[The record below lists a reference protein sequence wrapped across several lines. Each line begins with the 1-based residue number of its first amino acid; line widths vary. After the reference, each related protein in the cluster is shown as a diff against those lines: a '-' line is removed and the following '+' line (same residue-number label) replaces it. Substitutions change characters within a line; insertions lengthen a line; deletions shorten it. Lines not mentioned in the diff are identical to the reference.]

1 MKPHP
6 LEPRQRIVAAVDQ
19 QEHTIEEVAALFDV
33 SERYVYQLLKLR
45 RETGDLSPL
54 PHGGG
59 AVPKLDEAKLL
70 ELAGLVAEFPDATL
84 DELRE
89 LLRRRC
95 RVSVSINTVWRCLQ
109 QIDFTLKKSRR
120 AREANPEERAAF
132 GEKQMTL
139 PAPRLWFVD
148 EFGVHLAMSRANARA
163 PRGERAVVVEPFET
177 GGNISV
183 IGALTLNGVR
193 APMMIEGAIDGGGL
207 RPTFSRPATATR
219 RHCYLG

>member
-6 LEPRQRIVAAVDQ
+6 LEFRQRIVAAVDQ
-19 QEHTIEEVAALFDV
+19 QEYTIEEVAALFGV

-59 AVPKLDEAKLL
+59 APPKLDEAKLL

-95 RVSVSINTVWRCLQ
+95 RVSVSINTVWRALQ
-109 QIDFTLKKSRR
+109 QIDFTLKKSRDEPGKP
-120 AREANPEERAAF
+120 ARKSE
-132 GEKQMTL
+132 
-139 PAPRLWFVD
+139 PRS
-148 EFGVHLAMSRANARA
+148 SRNR
-163 PRGERAVVVEPFET
+163 
-177 GGNISV
+177 
-183 IGALTLNGVR
+183 
-193 APMMIEGAIDGGGL
+193 
-207 RPTFSRPATATR
+207 
-219 RHCYLG
+219 

>member
-6 LEPRQRIVAAVDQ
+6 LEFRQRIVAAVDQ
-19 QEHTIEEVAALFDV
+19 QEHTIEEVATLFGV

-95 RVSVSINTVWRCLQ
+95 RLSVSLNTVWRGLQ
-109 QIDFTLKKSRR
+109 QIDLTLKKSPAGRGKPTR
-120 AREANPEERAAF
+120 KSEPRSARN
-132 GEKQMTL
+132 K
-139 PAPRLWFVD
+139 
-148 EFGVHLAMSRANARA
+148 
-163 PRGERAVVVEPFET
+163 
-177 GGNISV
+177 
-183 IGALTLNGVR
+183 
-193 APMMIEGAIDGGGL
+193 
-207 RPTFSRPATATR
+207 
-219 RHCYLG
+219 

>member
-6 LEPRQRIVAAVDQ
+6 LELRNRIVAAVDQ
-19 QEHTIEEVAALFDV
+19 QEHTIEEVAALFSV

-59 AVPKLDEAKLL
+59 ATPKLDEAKLL

-95 RVSVSINTVWRCLQ
+95 RVSVSINTVWRGLR
-109 QIDFTLKKSRR
+109 QIDFTLKKSPAGR
-120 AREANPEERAAF
+120 AKPTRMSE
-132 GEKQMTL
+132 
-139 PAPRLWFVD
+139 PRL
-148 EFGVHLAMSRANARA
+148 AR
-163 PRGERAVVVEPFET
+163 
-177 GGNISV
+177 NK
-183 IGALTLNGVR
+183 
-193 APMMIEGAIDGGGL
+193 
-207 RPTFSRPATATR
+207 
-219 RHCYLG
+219 

>member
-6 LEPRQRIVAAVDQ
+6 LELRQRIVAAVDQ

-95 RVSVSINTVWRCLQ
+95 RVSVSINTVWRGLQ
-109 QIDFTLKKSRR
+109 QIDFTLKKSRAGR
-120 AREANPEERAAF
+120 AKPTRKSE
-132 GEKQMTL
+132 
-139 PAPRLWFVD
+139 PR
-148 EFGVHLAMSRANARA
+148 SAR
-163 PRGERAVVVEPFET
+163 
-177 GGNISV
+177 NK
-183 IGALTLNGVR
+183 
-193 APMMIEGAIDGGGL
+193 
-207 RPTFSRPATATR
+207 
-219 RHCYLG
+219 

>member
-6 LEPRQRIVAAVDQ
+6 LELRQRIVAAVDR

-59 AVPKLDEAKLL
+59 AELKLDEAKLL

-84 DELRE
+84 GELRE

-95 RVSVSINTVWRCLQ
+95 RLSVSSNTVWRGLQ
-109 QIDFTLKKSRR
+109 QIDFTLKKSPAGRAKR
-120 AREANPEERAAF
+120 ARKSGPPSAKN
-132 GEKQMTL
+132 K
-139 PAPRLWFVD
+139 
-148 EFGVHLAMSRANARA
+148 
-163 PRGERAVVVEPFET
+163 
-177 GGNISV
+177 
-183 IGALTLNGVR
+183 
-193 APMMIEGAIDGGGL
+193 
-207 RPTFSRPATATR
+207 
-219 RHCYLG
+219 